1 MVYTRKGYTP
11 EERAAYNA
19 QKQAEMDEMIKRID
33 EGVKAVFQSD
43 KYKEYLKFASKFT
56 DYSARNTLLINLQR
70 PDATLVAAYGKWKQL
85 GRQVERGQ
93 MGIDRKSVV

>member
-70 PDATLVAAYGKWKQL
+70 PDATLVAAYGKWK
-85 GRQVERGQ
+85 
-93 MGIDRKSVV
+93 

>member
-43 KYKEYLKFASKFT
+43 KYKEYLKFA
-56 DYSARNTLLINLQR
+56 
-70 PDATLVAAYGKWKQL
+70 
-85 GRQVERGQ
+85 
-93 MGIDRKSVV
+93 